1 MKTLLRTA
9 PGMLLASALLA
20 SGPAAAAGWEASTR
34 FTAVPLYKGE
44 PTVVESKPRFVIV
57 NFGDGTPT
65 AFRFVRPGRW
75 GSLSLERAKS
85 VADAFMRGIASDE
98 FRRGTVQGTNEP
110 YYFAQLRFF
119 LVSVEPDVMVVMPH
133 PFVRG
138 RDGDPIGPGLPS
150 TGDYHAQTHALWTQW
165 RTETGLEHLVVHD
178 EADRWINYVELTSTV
193 PNRDDLRVI
202 RKPGAAPVGL
212 QEALADPAFPLD
224 AKTDA
229 QHPQVLR
236 FEPRR

>member
-1 MKTLLRTA
+1 MKKFMRA
-9 PGMLLASALLA
+9 VASVVVAGAMLA
-20 SGPAAAAGWEASTR
+20 SGPAAAGWEASTR
-34 FTAVPLYKGE
+34 FTAAPLYLGDA
-44 PTVVESKPRFVIV
+44 TVVESKPKFTLL
-57 NFGDGTPT
+57 NFCDCTPT

-85 VADAFMRGIASDE
+85 VADAFMRGIASEE

-133 PFVRG
+133 AFERG
-138 RDGDPIGPGLPS
+138 RGGGPIAPGLPS
-150 TGDYHAQTHALWTQW
+150 TSDYNDQTHALWTQW

-178 EADRWINYVELTSTV
+178 EAERWINYVELTSTV

-212 QEALADPAFPLD
+212 REALADPAFPLD

-236 FEPRR
+236 FEARR

>member
-1 MKTLLRTA
+1 MRAIAFVLVA
-9 PGMLLASALLA
+9 GAMLA
-20 SGPAAAAGWEASTR
+20 SGPAAAGWEASTR
-34 FTAVPLYKGE
+34 FTAAPLYKGE
-44 PTVVESKPRFVIV
+44 ATVVESKPKFTLM
-57 NFGDGTPT
+57 NFCDCTPT

-75 GSLSLERAKS
+75 GSLSLERAED
-85 VADAFMRGIASDE
+85 VAGAFMRGFASE
-98 FRRGTVQGTNEP
+98 EYRRGTVQGTNEP
-110 YYFAQLRFF
+110 YYFAQMRFF

-138 RDGDPIGPGLPS
+138 RDGDAIGPGLPS
-150 TGDYHAQTHALWTQW
+150 TGDYLDQTHTLWTQW
-165 RTETGLEHLVVHD
+165 RTETGLEYLVARD
-178 EADRWINYVELTSTV
+178 EVPRWTNYVELTSTV

-224 AKTDA
+224 AKIDA

-236 FEPRR
+236 FEARH

>member
-1 MKTLLRTA
+1 MR
-9 PGMLLASALLA
+9 GVASVLVAGALLA
-20 SGPAAAAGWEASTR
+20 SGPASAAGWEASKA
-34 FTAVPLYKGE
+34 FTAAPLYQGE
-44 PTVVESKPRFVIV
+44 ATVVESKRKFTLV

-75 GSLSLERAKS
+75 GSLSLERAKA
-85 VADAFMRGIASDE
+85 VASAFMRGIASDE

-119 LVSVEPDVMVVMPH
+119 LVSVEPDVMVVLPH

-138 RDGDPIGPGLPS
+138 RGGDPIGPGLPS
-150 TGDYHAQTHALWTQW
+150 TVDYHAQTHTLWTQW
-165 RTETGLEHLVVHD
+165 RTETGLEYLVVHD
-178 EADRWINYVELTSTV
+178 EAERWINYVELTSTV
-193 PNRDDLRVI
+193 PDRDDLRVI

-212 QEALADPAFPLD
+212 REALADPAFPLD

-236 FEPRR
+236 FEARH